1 LGWIPETNFQPPIQ
15 KVKFFDGL
23 TLGPGLPY
31 WAWPYVAIQARK
43 RLARSRQPP
52 AAAGSFALRVKA
64 KALSQRLAMT
74 FDPIAAD
81 HPFLKGFTAAHLE
94 LLAAN
99 ALPAYFQAGE
109 VIFREGEMANRFYL
123 ITKGAVVLETCTKDH
138 GTALVDKIGAGD
150 VLGWSWLFAPY
161 YWRMGA
167 RAVEPTHAIF
177 FYGTRLR
184 HEAEQN
190 HDLGYELM
198 RRMAAVAIQRLQA
211 ARGFPREH
219 SLSL

>member
-1 LGWIPETNFQPPIQ
+1 MYHGVP

-23 TLGPGLPY
+23 TLGGGLPY
-31 WAWPYVAIQARK
+31 WAWAYVAIDAREG
-43 RLARSRQPP
+43 LARGRQEA
-52 AAAGSFALRVKA
+52 AAAGSFAHRVRA
-64 KALSQRLAMT
+64 KALSQRPVMT
-74 FDPIAAD
+74 LDSIAAD
-81 HPFLKGFTAAHLE
+81 HPFLKGFTAEHLE
-94 LLAAN
+94 LLSAN
-99 ALPAYFQAGE
+99 ALPVHFRGGE

-123 ITKGAVVLETCTKDH
+123 MTKGAVVLETYTKDR
-138 GTALVDKIGAGD
+138 GCALVDKIGAGD
-150 VLGWSWLFAPY
+150 VLGWSWLFPPY
-161 YWRMGA
+161 YWRMDA
-167 RAVEPTHAIF
+167 RAVEPTEAIF

-219 SLSL
+219 SLCL